1 MEIGKK
7 ISEINIGD
15 KASFSKT
22 ITEVDIYFY
31 GGISGDFNPLHT
43 NEEYAKKTKFG
54 RRIAH
59 GPISIALVATVFGTK
74 LPGLGTL
81 AREITAQFKSPTY
94 IGDTI
99 TAQVEVIEKNVE
111 KNIVKL
117 KYSCVNQKGV
127 VVTEGIGIMMPPL
140 EKFESV

>member
-7 ISEINIGD
+7 IGEIQVGD
-15 KASFSKT
+15 KASFAKT

-31 GGISGDFNPLHT
+31 AGISGDFNPLHM
-43 NEEYAKKTKFG
+43 NREYTKKTKFG

-59 GPISIALVATVFGTK
+59 GPISIAMVATVFGTK

-81 AREITAQFKSPTY
+81 AREMSVQFTSPIF

-99 TAQVEVIEKNVE
+99 TAEVEVIEKIVE
-111 KNIVKL
+111 RNIVKL
-117 KYSCVNQKGV
+117 KFTCTNQHGT
-127 VVTEGIGIMMPPL
+127 VVTKGLGVMMPPL
-140 EKFESV
+140 AKFRDQ

>member
-7 ISEINIGD
+7 ISEIEIGD
-15 KASFSKT
+15 KANFAKT

-31 GGISGDFNPLHT
+31 GGVSGDFNPLHM

-81 AREITAQFKSPTY
+81 AREINAQFKAPVF

-99 TAQVEVIEKNVE
+99 TAQVEVMEKNVE

-117 KYSCVNQKGV
+117 KFTCTNQNGT
-127 VVTEGIGIMMPPL
+127 VVTEGTGFMMPPL
-140 EKFESV
+140 EKFKEL

>member
-1 MEIGKK
+1 MDIGKK
-7 ISEINIGD
+7 ISEIEIGE
-15 KASFSKT
+15 KASFAKT

-31 GGISGDFNPLHT
+31 GGVSGDFNPLHM

-54 RRIAH
+54 HRIAH

-81 AREITAQFKSPTY
+81 AREISAQFKAPVY

-99 TAQVEVIEKNVE
+99 TAQAEVLEKDIE

-117 KYSCVNQKGV
+117 KFTCTNQKGI
-127 VVTEGIGIMMPPL
+127 VVTEGFGIMMPPL
-140 EKFESV
+140 EKFKEL